1 MIMKKSIK
9 SIALIAVA
17 GLMTTTSCD
26 LLKDVDYT
34 VTPDPLEMHG
44 DKVKVKVEVT
54 VPEKSIKKNVYAEI
68 EPKLGNHALKPIT
81 IVGENATANGVVIP
95 RKTGGTFTYEEVI
108 DYAPDMEVADLTV
121 TGTLYKKGKEKG
133 EIETMKIADATIVTP
148 LLVNKDFRVIVGK
161 DNFERVTNETQI
173 AQINYLKGSP
183 VVRPTELNR
192 TEIKDLE
199 TFLTEA
205 ETNDRIKVTG
215 IVIEAYASIEGEEG
229 KNNELSTN
237 RSETAKKA
245 VMQIAGK
252 KKIANEYAQEEGNYS
267 TIGKGEDYKGFKESL
282 EASNVDKADKD
293 RILRILE
300 MYSSSDQREQA
311 IRDLSTY
318 LYLDKNIFPGQRR
331 AEIKVNY
338 ELTGYTD
345 EELID
350 LSKTNIKSLKIEEV
364 LFAATLTDDLGEK
377 MRIYKAAEAN
387 YPNDFRPANNVGV
400 IYYLQNDLA
409 SAKAQFEKA
418 NGIKE
423 NAVSKNNLAA
433 IEGVN
438 GNREAAATLLA
449 AASGAG
455 DEVSYNK
462 GILNIQDGN
471 YEDAIAN
478 FGGEDTFNKG
488 LAQLLNKNA
497 GKAKSTI
504 DNSDDAETAQG
515 YYLKAIVAAHNDNL
529 GEIVSNLKNAFA
541 KDGSLKA
548 KAMKDREFIK
558 YLENAAFTAIVK

>member
-81 IVGENATANGVVIP
+81 IVGEKATANGVVIP

>member
-81 IVGENATANGVVIP
+81 IVGEKATANGVVIP

-364 LFAATLTDDLGEK
+364 LFAATLTDDLGER

-438 GNREAAATLLA
+438 GNREAASTLLA

>member
-1 MIMKKSIK
+1 MKKSIK

-81 IVGENATANGVVIP
+81 IVGEKATANGVVIP

-183 VVRPTELNR
+183 VVRATELNR

-245 VMQIAGK
+245 VMQVAGK
-252 KKIANEYAQEEGNYS
+252 KKIANKYAQEEGNYS

>member
-1 MIMKKSIK
+1 MKKSIK

-364 LFAATLTDDLGEK
+364 LFAATLTDDLGER

>member
-300 MYSSSDQREQA
+300 MYSASDQREQA

-387 YPNDFRPANNVGV
+387 YPNDFRPANNVGM

>member
-252 KKIANEYAQEEGNYS
+252 KKIANKYAQEEGNYS

>member
-81 IVGENATANGVVIP
+81 IVGEKATANGVVIP

-364 LFAATLTDDLGEK
+364 LFAATLTDDLGER

>member
-364 LFAATLTDDLGEK
+364 LFAATLTDDLGER

>member
-1 MIMKKSIK
+1 MKKSIK

-68 EPKLGNHALKPIT
+68 EPKLGSHALKPIT

>member
-183 VVRPTELNR
+183 VVRSTELNR